1 MIHIYPPQPSAMA
14 SRSPW
19 LVPSWRNIKSFR
31 RPCQSRGLL
40 EPRRS
45 FAGVSEAMR
54 VQKPKTKLSTPIYE
68 AEGYE
73 SSRGRE
79 LPPIDQWRKYFPHEK
94 ETSTRISLRNPD
106 TTDALA
112 NALVPEGSQGKII
125 IESDPGSS
133 FFLWMK
139 VF

>member
-1 MIHIYPPQPSAMA
+1 
-14 SRSPW
+14 
-19 LVPSWRNIKSFR
+19 
-31 RPCQSRGLL
+31 
-40 EPRRS
+40 
-45 FAGVSEAMR
+45 MR

-68 AEGYE
+68 VEGYE

-133 FFLWMK
+133 FFVDESVLKHMEQ
-139 VF
+139 VPDSSLVPFSNFQENG